1 MSNYRGRLAS
11 LVRFD
16 LSKADWP
23 DALRAAVVIAI
34 VTAIPIVNGD
44 WTLAIPLH
52 IGAVFVAVS
61 EAGQP
66 FGQRW
71 RTMLWTTAA
80 LMAAAFV
87 GHAVSDWAIVAIALT
102 APVAFACGAIGSK
115 SARAALGGMFTLVTF
130 TIYIGM
136 PVPVQDAGTTVL
148 LIGLGGF
155 RTATRCSAVRALRK
169 SSPF

>member
-1 MSNYRGRLAS
+1 MSNYRGRFAS
-11 LVRFD
+11 LIRFD

-23 DALRAAVVIAI
+23 DALRAAAVITI

-71 RTMLWTTAA
+71 RTML
-80 LMAAAFV
+80 
-87 GHAVSDWAIVAIALT
+87 G
-102 APVAFACGAIGSK
+102 
-115 SARAALGGMFTLVTF
+115 
-130 TIYIGM
+130 
-136 PVPVQDAGTTVL
+136 
-148 LIGLGGF
+148 
-155 RTATRCSAVRALRK
+155 TATRNFIHQPGDVAHRWLRQ
-169 SSPF
+169 